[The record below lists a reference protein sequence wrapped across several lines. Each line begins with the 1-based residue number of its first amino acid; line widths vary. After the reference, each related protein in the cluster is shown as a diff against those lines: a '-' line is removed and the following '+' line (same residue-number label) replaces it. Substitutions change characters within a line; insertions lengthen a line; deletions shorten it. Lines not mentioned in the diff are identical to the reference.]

1 MLQLSIMLSALK
13 TSLGDFL
20 RKHSGSLLILIIS
33 TALTLLLLVWM
44 GFDLKSIPSARMG
57 NLNDAYASDYY
68 FFQALE
74 NLVNWPINLGNS
86 LVLGGIE
93 NSFGYTVAPYGITL
107 PFAPLYLLS
116 GRNFILMR
124 NLYIISSYVITTWLA
139 FLLIRYL
146 FKTPNAPAMIGG
158 LMLAFSPY
166 RTIHLEL
173 AHPSQL
179 CTHYFLLA
187 LYGLHRLIDQP
198 KLKWAGVLAVGVWLM
213 LISSGY
219 YAIIFVVMGGCI
231 LIFTFFTARERV
243 NPDFIKQLFIAVGI
257 TLFFSFPF
265 LAIRLGNDTFAS
277 GHSLWSKIQFSASLE
292 NLVSGTTLLYRNYL
306 PWDGEKSIFIGFL
319 PIVLSLFIWLWRRD
333 MEENEKSTQ
342 HAFTGQQLILLYG
355 GLTLIGYLFALGPDL
370 KVNPETTFDI
380 FMPYQLLV
388 NLPGFSAMRA
398 VVRFALISTV
408 STSVLSGAAIAFLL
422 NKIKR
427 SSFKK
432 TLISL
437 LMVILFVE
445 FLPYNLSGNYG
456 ISSPDQEDVYF
467 PIPFFQAFGIPREDR
482 IFYPIPLPNEQP
494 LTQWLA
500 AQPPSTLVWHYPPER
515 LIYLSHAG
523 LPVHQQPML
532 NGSGPAAF
540 TPSWDAILQENEF
553 PSQEILGLL
562 RELNTQYVLVY
573 LDQMEDVEQE
583 GFFARLADYEQ
594 NVGPIPLI
602 IVIDEILVY
611 SVSEDN

>member
-1 MLQLSIMLSALK
+1 MISTPAPAWQI
-13 TSLGDFL
+13 FV
-20 RKHSGSLLILIIS
+20 RKHSGSILILIIS
-33 TALTLLLLVWM
+33 TLLTLLMLGWM
-44 GFDLKSIPSARMG
+44 GFDLQAIPSARMG
-57 NLNDAYASDYY
+57 NLNDTYASDYY

-74 NLVNWPINLGNS
+74 NLVNWPIDLGNS

-93 NSFGYTVAPYGITL
+93 NSFGYTVAPYGIAL

-124 NLYIISSYVITTWLA
+124 NLYVISSYVFTTWLA

-166 RTIHLEL
+166 RTLHLEL

-179 CTHYFLLA
+179 CTHYFLFA

-198 KLKWAGVLAVGVWLM
+198 RLKWAGLLAVGVWLM

-219 YAIIFVVMGGCI
+219 YAIIFVIMGGCV

-243 NPDFIKQLFIAVGI
+243 NPGFIKQLFIAVGI
-257 TLFFSFPF
+257 TLFFSSPF
-265 LAIRLGNDTFAS
+265 LAIRVGNDIFAS
-277 GHSLWSKIQFSASLE
+277 GQTLWSKIQFSASLE
-292 NLVSGTTLLYRNYL
+292 NLVTGTTLLYRNYL
-306 PWDGEKSIFIGFL
+306 SWDGEKSIFIGFL
-319 PIVLSLFIWLWRRD
+319 PIALSLFIWLWRRD
-333 MEENEKSTQ
+333 VEENENPAQ
-342 HAFTGQQLILLYG
+342 RAFSGQQLILLYG

-370 KVNPETTFDI
+370 KINPETTLEI

-388 NLPGFSAMRA
+388 NLPSFSAMRA
-398 VVRFALISTV
+398 VVRFAFISV
-408 STSVLSGAAIAFLL
+408 LSTSLLSGAAIAFLL

-432 TLISL
+432 ALISL
-437 LMVILFVE
+437 MMVILFVE

-456 ISSPDQEDVYF
+456 ISSLDQEEVYF
-467 PIPFFQAFGIPREDR
+467 PFPFFQAFGIPREDR
-482 IFYPIPLPNEQP
+482 IFYPVPLLSEQP
-494 LTQWLA
+494 ITQWLA
-500 AQPPSTLVWHYPPER
+500 AQPPGTLVWHYPPDR
-515 LIYLSHAG
+515 VIYLSHAG
-523 LPVHQQPML
+523 LPVHQQPIL

-540 TPSWDAILQENEF
+540 TPSWDKILTENEF

-562 RELNTQYVLVY
+562 KELNTQYVLVY
-573 LDQMEDVEQE
+573 LDLMEDEEQE
-583 GFFARLADYEQ
+583 VFFARLADYEQ
-594 NVGPIPLI
+594 NVGPIPLVI
-602 IVIDEILVY
+602 IIDEILVY
-611 SVSEDN
+611 SVSQDK